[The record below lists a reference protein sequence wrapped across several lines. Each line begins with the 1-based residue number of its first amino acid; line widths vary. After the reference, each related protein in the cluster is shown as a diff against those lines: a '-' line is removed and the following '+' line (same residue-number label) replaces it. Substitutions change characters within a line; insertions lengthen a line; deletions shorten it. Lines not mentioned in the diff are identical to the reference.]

1 MAADQQTGTHT
12 GTIGPQTV
20 IVDTVLYS
28 NLLPGKEY
36 SVFGKL
42 MLQST
47 GEPFLMSGKEV
58 TAETTFIA
66 ENTSGSVELSF
77 TIDSSSLWGEN
88 LVVFED
94 LYREGL
100 LLVSHADLED
110 EAQSVRYPKLGYLT
124 VGGGSGAYRLGH
136 VATGDGKNLHRAGE
150 SLALAATML
159 VCLILWRKRQRKAC
173 TVKEEAHEAK
183 E

>member
-77 TIDSSSLWGEN
+77 TCLLYTSKSCFTPWNNHNSREQSSGR
-88 LVVFED
+88 VFVERYCICNEYNTAKW
-94 LYREGL
+94 LSNYNES
-100 LLVSHADLED
+100 VSYTHLD
-110 EAQSVRYPKLGYLT
+110 VY
-124 VGGGSGAYRLGH
+124 
-136 VATGDGKNLHRAGE
+136 
-150 SLALAATML
+150 
-159 VCLILWRKRQRKAC
+159 KRQERRN
-173 TVKEEAHEAK
+173 
-183 E
+183 